1 MVLDRW
7 RSSQS
12 VLGVLLMTEKYSKIM
27 LTVIAVALVVI
38 AVRPILPRPF
48 GDCGRYQG
56 YRCLV
61 YIASDF
67 DNDIG
72 AIRETLDGIERRM
85 GDAPDFVEVG
95 EAGIAVDHAMR
106 R

>member
-38 AVRPILPRPF
+38 AVRPILPGPF
-48 GDCGRYQG
+48 GDCGRYSRF
-56 YRCLV
+56 RCQI
-61 YIASDF
+61 YIATDL
-67 DNDIG
+67 DIPIG
-72 AIRETLDGIERRM
+72 AISDTLDSIEKRM
-85 GDAPDFVEVG
+85 P
-95 EAGIAVDHAMR
+95 
-106 R
+106 